1 MRGKVRPVGY
11 KPPLRSL
18 YYQWESLL
26 YQPEEQLSKTHI
38 PKKKFGPVVVK
49 RQEGKATRVRCNIYY
64 PEAKGDLY
72 LVGSWNAWGETVTA
86 ADKLSE
92 EEHWYSVETEQ
103 LKHQDAYLFL
113 LITPTGKEFLR
124 DPASTYF
131 DKNGNSVFWDFADP
145 TCYQAKHEA
154 PNTLHRPTIILQTD
168 PVGLVAKWFAYDTT
182 QKTLAESDMDLFTYI
197 RTCGVLDMV
206 KEMGYNT
213 LQFLPVAQS
222 IDGDNWKFR
231 YLVAYPF
238 AIHKNWGTPD
248 SFLQLVDACHAR
260 DIALIGDLIVSHC
273 PYKDFFL
280 CGQPG
285 EEVGLHKWKEKNGR
299 EVFLEE
305 ETPWGTMRFNYGN
318 EHIRTY
324 LVESALHFL
333 KHYKLDGF
341 RIDNVD
347 GILRYGDHGQGPD
360 RPHGRQFL
368 RELHQAIYD
377 AKPMALIHLESHYFY
392 GDNAKMLVAPLSSD
406 PRALGA
412 TAYNS
417 SRLTYYFHKEF
428 MPKSV
433 EQISVWRFEHIRE
446 EKEWGRSNATIAD
459 FHNHDA
465 AAGLMAERA
474 TGSYAYDALILK
486 RPELAFHAQ
495 GKIKVM
501 EAIIA
506 FACEGRLLDLA
517 QSFLLQLGT
526 FEHDSSIHWN
536 LLNEKASKEMTN
548 YKKQV
553 NELLQKHPAFWPEN
567 TLYRNYANVDEQSKV
582 LVIKRVDKT
591 QGTKEQIYTV
601 INLSS
606 KHFNEYAVGIEK
618 PFAGNIILDS
628 TTPGKTPE
636 ATIEGKQS
644 NRFEVYPFEWQLALQ
659 PYHVLMIKV
668 KE

>member
-1 MRGKVRPVGY
+1 
-11 KPPLRSL
+11 
-18 YYQWESLL
+18 
-26 YQPEEQLSKTHI
+26 
-38 PKKKFGPVVVK
+38 
-49 RQEGKATRVRCNIYY
+49 
-64 PEAKGDLY
+64 
-72 LVGSWNAWGETVTA
+72 
-86 ADKLSE
+86 
-92 EEHWYSVETEQ
+92 
-103 LKHQDAYLFL
+103 
-113 LITPTGKEFLR
+113 
-124 DPASTYF
+124 
-131 DKNGNSVFWDFADP
+131 
-145 TCYQAKHEA
+145 
-154 PNTLHRPTIILQTD
+154 
-168 PVGLVAKWFAYDTT
+168 
-182 QKTLAESDMDLFTYI
+182 
-197 RTCGVLDMV
+197 
-206 KEMGYNT
+206 
-213 LQFLPVAQS
+213 
-222 IDGDNWKFR
+222 
-231 YLVAYPF
+231 
-238 AIHKNWGTPD
+238 
-248 SFLQLVDACHAR
+248 
-260 DIALIGDLIVSHC
+260 
-273 PYKDFFL
+273 
-280 CGQPG
+280 
-285 EEVGLHKWKEKNGR
+285 
-299 EVFLEE
+299 
-305 ETPWGTMRFNYGN
+305 
-318 EHIRTY
+318 
-324 LVESALHFL
+324 
-333 KHYKLDGF
+333 
-341 RIDNVD
+341 
-347 GILRYGDHGQGPD
+347 
-360 RPHGRQFL
+360 
-368 RELHQAIYD
+368 
-377 AKPMALIHLESHYFY
+377 
-392 GDNAKMLVAPLSSD
+392 
-406 PRALGA
+406 
-412 TAYNS
+412 
-417 SRLTYYFHKEF
+417 